1 MKQPTPYK
9 PSASG
14 KNLLANG
21 IGCIAAIFIVPV
33 FLIVKLVMMPFEKP
47 FNRTPEEVVGYLR
60 GFLEETGGPWDWD
73 DFTSIPIAD
82 PRLED
87 IRQRVSALDL
97 PMSDADVGPL
107 TELIAEAEAIAA
119 GADVE
124 SNR

>member
-1 MKQPTPYK
+1 M
-9 PSASG
+9 
-14 KNLLANG
+14 
-21 IGCIAAIFIVPV
+21 AAIFIVPV
-33 FLIVKLVMMPFEKP
+33 LLIVKLVMMPFEKP

-60 GFLEETGGPWDWD
+60 DFLEGTGGQWDWD
-73 DFTSIPIAD
+73 DFASIPIAD

-119 GADVE
+119 EADVE
-124 SNR
+124 TNQ

>member
-1 MKQPTPYK
+1 MPYK

-33 FLIVKLVMMPFEKP
+33 FLIVKLVMMPFEMP
-47 FNRTPEEVVGYLR
+47 FNRTAEEVVGYLK

-87 IRQRVSALDL
+87 IRQRVVALDVPL
-97 PMSDADVGPL
+97 SEADIGPL
-107 TELIAEAEAIAA
+107 KALLTEAEAMAA
-119 GADVE
+119 ADR
-124 SNR
+124 SGSLP